1 MANLKIHEY
10 PIERLTFGDNDY
22 YDVDYYDGVNYLT
35 AKIKGS
41 VIRQGVINTLP
52 TIYQPPTIDLSTAHL
67 SGGVNHNPNAGA
79 GYHLHING
87 TGSPARLDF
96 NIPLQNLGIGYDGGT
111 LDIKL
116 AYQIYNTNSGGNV
129 SFTIYYKFVKSDGTS
144 NAETGA
150 STLNTLVPVAGR
162 SVNTLYEDL
171 IASVSGPVNSD
182 YLVLTIIRNTGNP
195 NNTDLIDA
203 IGIKLEK

>member
-1 MANLKIHEY
+1 MPNLKIHEY

-22 YDVDYYDGVNYLT
+22 YDVDYYDGVNYLS

-41 VIRQGVINTLP
+41 VIKQGIIGAIPIT
-52 TIYQPPTIDLSTAHL
+52 YQPPSIDLSTAHL
-67 SGGVNHNPNAGA
+67 SGGVNHNNNAGA

-96 NIPLQNLGIGYDGGT
+96 NIPLKNQGVNYDGGT
-111 LDIKL
+111 LDLKL
-116 AYQIYNTNSGGNV
+116 AYQIYNTNSGGSV
-129 SFTIYYKFVKSDGTS
+129 SFTISYKFVKADGTT

-150 STLNTLVPVAGR
+150 GTINTLIPVAGR

-171 IASVSGPVNSD
+171 IAGISGAVDSD
-182 YLVLTIIRNTGNP
+182 YLVLSVVRNTGAP
-195 NNTDLIDA
+195 NNTDQLDA

>member
-1 MANLKIHEY
+1 MPNLKIHEY
-10 PIERLTFGDNDY
+10 PIERLTYGDNDF

-41 VIRQGVINTLP
+41 VIKQGILDAIPVT
-52 TIYQPPTIDLSTAHL
+52 YQPPNIDLSTAHL
-67 SGGVNHNPNAGA
+67 SGGVNHNTNAGA

-96 NIPLQNLGIGYDGGT
+96 NIPLKNQGVNYDGGT
-111 LDIKL
+111 LDLKL
-116 AYQIYNTNSGGNV
+116 AYQIFNTNSGGSI
-129 SFTIYYKFVKSDGTS
+129 SFTIYYKFVKSDGTT

-150 STLNTLVPVAGR
+150 SGLTTTIPVAGR

-171 IASVSGPVNSD
+171 IGAISGPVNSD
-182 YLVLTIIRNTGNP
+182 YLVLTIIRDTGAP

-203 IGIKLEK
+203 IGVKLEK